1 MVEILAPLT
10 GKILD
15 ITEVPDPVF
24 AQGIVGPGVAIEP
37 ESTESCQVVA
47 PISGLLKKIHPHAFV
62 IAGDEA
68 AILVHLGLD
77 TVRMKGEGFTI
88 HAQEGTQVETGQLI
102 ISWLPQVA
110 IEAGYSVVCPVI
122 VMGAKPDQVE
132 LLVTGS
138 NGTHSGAPLL
148 QVNPKQ

>member
-10 GKILD
+10 GKIVD
-15 ITEVPDPVF
+15 IADVPDPVF

-37 ESTESCQVVA
+37 AVEGNCEVVA
-47 PISGLLKKIHPHAFV
+47 PISGKLKKIHPHAFV
-62 IAGDEA
+62 IAGEEV

-88 HAQEGTQVETGQLI
+88 HVEEGSQVEAGQPM

-110 IEAGYSVVCPVI
+110 VDAGYSIVAPVI
-122 VMGAKPDQVE
+122 VMGAKADQIE
-132 LLVTGS
+132 LLITGN
-138 NGTHSGAPLL
+138 NGAQLGVPLL
-148 QVNPKQ
+148 QVKA